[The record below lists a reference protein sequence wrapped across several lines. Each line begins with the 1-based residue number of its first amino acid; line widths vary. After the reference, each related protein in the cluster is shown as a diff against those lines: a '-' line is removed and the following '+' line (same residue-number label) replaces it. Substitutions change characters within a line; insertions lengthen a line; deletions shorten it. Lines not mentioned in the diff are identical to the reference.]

1 MNAARNKAIKPSL
14 CPTPLMATE
23 MNRKQCQK
31 NNGEES
37 VVREKAQGQN
47 IGGIRDDPAILY
59 SQCMQTSKNPEFECN
74 TENAKIEKFCFELV
88 QCI

>member
-37 VVREKAQGQN
+37 VVREHKARSDV
-47 IGGIRDDPAILY
+47 GGIRDDPKILY
-59 SQCMQTSKNPEFECN
+59 SQ
-74 TENAKIEKFCFELV
+74 
-88 QCI
+88 